1 MNFVITPYERA
12 GIIKFGMTRSENQR
26 LLQSRV
32 EEFDRMG
39 EPWDIF
45 NDLGIQIAYSYDSP
59 YRCRAIMMERP
70 ANPIFQ
76 NRELLDGTSIEDLRI
91 WLALMDNSLE
101 VATEA
106 VTSNKFGIGLS
117 TEDYWDLGHE
127 PPTTVLV
134 FERGY
139 YDDLSSSTQGE
150 IYMEKLREDKI
161 VNSAFWK
168 KLDALHN
175 TDVD

>member
-1 MNFVITPYERA
+1 MNFIITPYKGA
-12 GIIKFGMTRSENQR
+12 GIIQFGMTRSEIQR
-26 LLQSRV
+26 LLQNCV
-32 EEFDRMG
+32 KEFDRMG

-45 NDLGIQIAYSYDSP
+45 NNLGVQIAYSYDSP
-59 YRCRAIMMERP
+59 YRCRAIMMEKP

-76 NRELLDGTSIEDLRI
+76 GRELLNGISIEGLHI
-91 WLALMDNSLE
+91 WLSSMDDSLE
-101 VATEA
+101 IATEA
-106 VTSNKFGIGLS
+106 VTSNKFGIALS
-117 TEDYWDLGHE
+117 TEDYWDLSHE
-127 PPTTVLV
+127 PPTSVLV

-139 YDDLSSSTQGE
+139 YDDLSISTYEE
-150 IYMEKLREDKI
+150 ILLEKLREDKI